1 MLSLRTDA
9 YPSPGRVFLEHQ
21 DRPRAPCVSQ
31 MRRKALVDEARLAVV
46 MERPLLRGAHDP
58 DGKQCVM
65 EAVAYVAGEEWSD
78 HPVCASRVIS
88 AFLRNWNDNLAD
100 DDRQMLKPFI
110 PRLVGTKASAAVEA
124 RRAWLATD
132 WLCRVQAPAWLR
144 LAKKVEFADALEG
157 LTPALDAVSAKAPQP
172 TLAAAWYAA
181 KAAAKDAAGAAAWD
195 AAGDAAKAAVG
206 AAVGAA
212 AGAAAWAAAWYA
224 AGDAAWA
231 GVGYAA
237 WAAVG
242 YAALAAAGAAAL
254 RPTVEALQKS
264 ALDLVDRMIEC
275 K

>member
-1 MLSLRTDA
+1 
-9 YPSPGRVFLEHQ
+9 
-21 DRPRAPCVSQ
+21 

-157 LTPALDAVSAKAPQP
+157 LTPALDAVSAKASQP
-172 TLAAAWYAA
+172 TLAAA
-181 KAAAKDAAGAAAWD
+181 KAAAKDAAGAAAGA
-195 AAGDAAKAAVG
+195 AAGDAAGAAAR

-212 AGAAAWAAAWYA
+212 ARDAAWAAAWYAAGAAAWYA
-224 AGDAAWA
+224 AGDAAWYAA
-231 GVGYAA
+231 GDAA
-237 WAAVG
+237 WAAAG